1 MPLSL
6 SELTQIAVTVAREHH
21 PELTIV
27 GVAST
32 DPDTSRVELLVTV
45 RGCHEDPCDLLLNL
59 PRHERTRF
67 EAELSTQFRETL
79 QAHVAR
85 DPRK

>member
-6 SELTQIAVTVAREHH
+6 SELTHIAETVAREQH

-45 RGCHEDPCDLLLNL
+45 RG
-59 PRHERTRF
+59 
-67 EAELSTQFRETL
+67 
-79 QAHVAR
+79 
-85 DPRK
+85 

>member
-6 SELTQIAVTVAREHH
+6 SELTHIAETFAREHN
-21 PELTIV
+21 PALTVV

-45 RGCHEDPCDLLLNL
+45 RGCHNDPCTLLLNL
-59 PRHERTRF
+59 SRDDRNKF
-67 EAELSTQFRETL
+67 EAELGAQLREAL
-79 QAHVAR
+79 RAHVALDDR
-85 DPRK
+85 